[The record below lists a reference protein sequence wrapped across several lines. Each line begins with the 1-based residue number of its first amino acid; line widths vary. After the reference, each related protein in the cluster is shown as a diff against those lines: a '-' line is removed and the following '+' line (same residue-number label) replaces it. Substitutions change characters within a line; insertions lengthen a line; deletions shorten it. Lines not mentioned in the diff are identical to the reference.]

1 MRMNALSGWFAV
13 LIITL
18 AIGLSIELLFGVAYP
33 AAHISAML
41 LIKLAVPGLFLSH
54 LAGEFYPPQNARAIQ
69 ILVNAGVAALIS
81 IVVVASLVPSVG
93 IPFVNTLRIWGYVA
107 LQLGITV
114 GTVMLGST
122 MAMNYLRV
130 PSGRLRGI
138 TLFVMIALA
147 TSIIWIPWDVAA
159 GAALLLVTVR
169 ATAK

>member
-1 MRMNALSGWFAV
+1 MRMNALSGWFGA

-18 AIGLSIELLFGVAYP
+18 AGGLAIELLLGVAYP
-33 AAHISAML
+33 AAHISALL
-41 LIKLAVPGLFLSH
+41 LIKLAVPALFLSH
-54 LAGEFYPPQNARAIQ
+54 LAGEFFPPQRARALQ
-69 ILVNAGVAALIS
+69 ILVNAGVATLIS

-93 IPFVNTLRIWGYVA
+93 ITFVNMLRIWGYIA
-107 LQLGITV
+107 LQLGVTV
-114 GTVMLGST
+114 GIVMLGST

-147 TSIIWIPWDVAA
+147 TSSIWIPWDVAA
-159 GAALLLVTVR
+159 GAALLLVAVR